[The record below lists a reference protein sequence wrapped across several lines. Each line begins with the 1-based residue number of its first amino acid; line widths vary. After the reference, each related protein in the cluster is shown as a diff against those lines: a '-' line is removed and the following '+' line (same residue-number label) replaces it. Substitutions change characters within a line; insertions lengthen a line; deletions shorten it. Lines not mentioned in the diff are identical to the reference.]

1 MENHDED
8 VSEWKS
14 FVFPDFKALNELCL
28 QRSRDLAYEEVQI
41 HGFEIYIVEQWT
53 EERKISSLITSYTG
67 NSQDTVSAVRI
78 CLPSNYHYWP
88 QKFKNY
94 LEELKTYSQT
104 KVING
109 DTLFITNLSSIS
121 STLNFLNV
129 DCGDLR
135 LVWDNYRTNFNL
147 KKLNC
152 GGRSALLLKGPTSS
166 ALNKFAQLYKI
177 QLRADSIDNILKEN
191 NSSNSKYN
199 NGDTDNNNNGPF
211 DDRKI
216 FGHKYRYCPV
226 TELVSLVQTSLNY
239 FSPNS
244 CIKRVDGL
252 LCNSTRRAI
261 DRWWEKYGKFYLGI
275 SRPKNEVIM
284 GPTTV
289 ASLFSLLL
297 TCYFKLMVEGSMSAD
312 DPFDEEEFYSG
323 IYIFQKKYNISK
335 KQEHTYLDP
344 LTLQTLFEVS
354 GKSATNDIFKLKRV
368 VKSTM
373 QDFAGKGN
381 FMHLSNEILT
391 SDLSVLVRNIHSGTL
406 ANLWNGKGESQKSFH
421 RRKST
426 TFVNKSFNHGD
437 PIGRIR
443 ERYNLQKITSIE
455 PNNMEEIYPHAFTKR
470 NAVFDTGSIA
480 GDDSSDTSSTSS
492 MINNYETPNVEENF
506 QSDNCYKKEFYR
518 RNSIPFIQDGTK
530 FHLRNNTYKRRSSIS
545 EISDNIEKWGLP
557 FNSSVVRMARDIK
570 RIDIILRGNDD
581 IYSHDSDTS
590 SIMSVKNPVSTNCE
604 TVTFRDSL
612 KKMAVVCNQYNKDKS
627 SLEPQERELEMKQ
640 THLQKEMDEIN
651 ILTSRFRYNIRILNA
666 RIKEVETNVNIF
678 DSKLKDVD
686 NRISKQQYPIEC
698 EVDPDD
704 DKEGFE
710 EYITLL
716 NNLRKDKYK
725 GISWKVLSTQVVTT
739 GHGILRSWY
748 KWIFQN

>member
-1 MENHDED
+1 MTESHDED

-94 LEELKTYSQT
+94 LEELKTYSQA

-135 LVWDNYRTNFNL
+135 MVWDNYRTNFNL

-152 GGRSALLLKGPTSS
+152 GGRSALLLKGPPSS
-166 ALNKFAQLYKI
+166 ALNKFSQLYKI
-177 QLRADSIDNILKEN
+177 QLGSDSKDNIL
-191 NSSNSKYN
+191 SSNR
-199 NGDTDNNNNGPF
+199 NGDIDNGNHGSH
-211 DDRKI
+211 DDREV
-216 FGHKYRYCPV
+216 FGNNYKYCPV
-226 TELVSLVQTSLNY
+226 TELVSLVQISLNY

-261 DRWWEKYGKFYLGI
+261 DKWWEKYGKFYLGI

-312 DPFDEEEFYSG
+312 DPFDEDKFYSG
-323 IYIFQKKYNISK
+323 IYVFQKKYNISK
-335 KQEHTYLDP
+335 QQEHTYLDP
-344 LTLQTLFEVS
+344 LTLQILFEVS
-354 GKSATNDIFKLKRV
+354 GKSSTNDIFKLKKV

-391 SDLSVLVRNIHSGTL
+391 SNLSVLVKNIHSGTL
-406 ANLWNGKGESQKSFH
+406 ANLWNGKGKSQKSFH

-426 TFVNKSFNHGD
+426 TFVNKSFNHGN
-437 PIGRIR
+437 PIARIR

-455 PNNMEEIYPHAFTKR
+455 PNDMEDMYPHAFTKR
-470 NAVFDTGSIA
+470 NAVFDTGSVA

-492 MINNYETPNVEENF
+492 MINNYETPNIEENS
-506 QSDNCYKKEFYR
+506 QSDNCYRKEFYR

-530 FHLRNNTYKRRSSIS
+530 FHLRNDTYKRRSSIS
-545 EISDNIEKWGLP
+545 EIADNIEKWNLP

-570 RIDIILRGNDD
+570 RIDIILGDNSNICTHEYD
-581 IYSHDSDTS
+581 ISSFTS
-590 SIMSVKNPVSTNCE
+590 VMKPASTSNE
-604 TVTFRDSL
+604 TVIFRNSL

-627 SLEPQERELEMKQ
+627 SLEPQERELDMKQ

-666 RIKEVETNVNIF
+666 RIKEVETNVNRF

-686 NRISKQQYPIEC
+686 NRISKKHYPIEC
-698 EVDPDD
+698 DVDPDD
-704 DKEGFE
+704 DKEGFD
-710 EYITLL
+710 EYIALL

-725 GISWKVLSTQVVTT
+725 GISWKVLSTQMVAT
-739 GHGILRSWY
+739 GHEILRSWY